1 VVGLVLVSH
10 SRPLADALLP
20 FLRDMSGEAVRIEIA
35 AGTGDPDAEYGTDAT
50 AIASA
55 IEVADDGDGVVV
67 LLDVGSAVLSADTAL
82 EFIDPDLR
90 ERTRLVDAPFV
101 EGAISAGVT
110 ASGGGSLDQVVRDA
124 RAALDQKRQALPGD
138 MPASPSETSATATDP
153 GVWDATTTVEVVND
167 HGLHARPAARFVR
180 LALEYTGASDG
191 ATVQVRDLT
200 NGNGPVD
207 ATSQSTVTTL
217 GAVRGH
223 RLQIDA
229 TGDNASNIVERL
241 ASLVASGFEDEDE
254 PPSVSTDGTSP
265 IPSATGA
272 VPGQRADSP
281 YTDTQMERAL
291 RGIAVQPGAAV
302 APAYVHQPAMPEIP
316 DETTDDPEA
325 TWDRLSTVLDHV
337 QGQMDNQRSR
347 LIDTG
352 HTDAAD
358 ILGAQ
363 QLLLADPA
371 LRDRVRSSVFEDRH
385 AAPGAW
391 MNGVEAVIE
400 AYASADDA
408 YLSQRADDVRD
419 VAVRVLHV
427 LVDVPQEPI
436 RGPETPHIL
445 ISRRFRPSDIP
456 ELDGENV
463 QAVVCAEGNATSH
476 SAILLRGRGIAA
488 VFDAGPD
495 LLTVNNGD
503 DIAVDALQGLV
514 WMDPED
520 DVRDAVETVRR
531 EHAEAGRRAR
541 AAAHDPAT
549 TASGT
554 EISVGAN
561 VSGPDDAKE
570 ASENG
575 ADGVGLL
582 RTEFLFRDRTDAP
595 DEDEQVSLLDRI
607 CTAVSPGTV
616 TVRTLDVGGDKPLR
630 YLPLPEEAN
639 PALGLRGIRALLREP
654 ELLRRQLRA
663 VLRVA
668 DRHPVRLMVPMVATL
683 EEIQKTRTLLDEA
696 RDQIRQSGG
705 NGDAPL
711 PLGTMIET
719 PAAAL
724 TAHVLAEEL
733 DFFSIG
739 TNDLTQYTMAADR
752 EHGDLAAL
760 TDALQPAVLRLIRDT
775 AAAARE
781 ASIPVS
787 VCGEMAADRLAVPIL
802 LGLGIRSLSVLPNRV
817 PSVKALV
824 RSLNDTECADL
835 ADEVLGASSAADVR
849 RRVRDILPKETA

>member
-1 VVGLVLVSH
+1 
-10 SRPLADALLP
+10 
-20 FLRDMSGEAVRIEIA
+20 MSGEAVRIKIA

-55 IEVADDGDGVVV
+55 IEAADDGDGVVV

-90 ERTRLVDAPFV
+90 KRTRLVDAPFV

-124 RAALDQKRQALPGD
+124 RAALDQKRQAVPGD
-138 MPASPSETSATATDP
+138 TASTSTVTSERGTDP
-153 GVWDATTTVEVVND
+153 GVWDATTTVEVIND

-180 LALEYTGASDG
+180 LALEYAGSSEG
-191 ATVQVRDLT
+191 ATIQVRDLT

-229 TGDNASNIVERL
+229 TGENASDIVERL
-241 ASLVASGFEDEDE
+241 ASLVASGFEDDGEMPGE
-254 PPSVSTDGTSP
+254 STDGTPPMS
-265 IPSATGA
+265 SATGA
-272 VPGQRADSP
+272 APDQRDDSA
-281 YTDTQMERAL
+281 YSDAQMRQAL
-291 RGIAVQPGAAV
+291 RGIAVQPGAVV
-302 APAYVHQPAMPEIP
+302 APAYVHQAAMPDIP
-316 DETTDDPEA
+316 NETTDDPEA
-325 TWDRLSTVLDHV
+325 TWDRLSAVLDHV
-337 QGQMDNQRSR
+337 REQMDDQRSR

-371 LRDRVRSSVFEDRH
+371 LRDRVRSNVFDDRY
-385 AAPGAW
+385 AAPRAW
-391 MNGVEAVIE
+391 MNGVEAVID

-408 YLSQRADDVRD
+408 YLSERADDVRD

-436 RGPETPHIL
+436 RGPDAPHVL
-445 ISRRFRPSDIP
+445 ISRRFRPSEIP

-463 QAVVCAEGNATSH
+463 QGVVCAEGNATSH
-476 SAILLRGRGIAA
+476 SAILLRGRGIPA

-495 LLTVNNGD
+495 LLTVANGD
-503 DIAVDALQGLV
+503 DIAMDALQGLV
-514 WMDPED
+514 WVDPED
-520 DVRDAVETVRR
+520 DVRHAVETVRR
-531 EHAEAGRRAR
+531 EHAEADRRAR

-549 TASGT
+549 TNSGT

-561 VSGPDDAKE
+561 VSGPDDAQE

-575 ADGVGLL
+575 ADGIGLL
-582 RTEFLFRDRTDAP
+582 RTEFLFQDRTDPP

-607 CTAVSPGTV
+607 CTAVTPGTV

-630 YLPLPEEAN
+630 YLPMPEEAN
-639 PALGLRGIRALLREP
+639 PALGLRGIRALLRQP
-654 ELLRRQLRA
+654 DLLRQQLCA

-668 DRHPVRLMVPMVATL
+668 DRHSVRLMVPMVATL
-683 EEIQKTRTLLDEA
+683 EEIHKTRTLLEEA
-696 RDQIRQSGG
+696 RDQIRRLGG
-705 NGDAPL
+705 NGDVPL

-724 TAHVLAEEL
+724 TARVMAGEL

-760 TDALQPAVLRLIRDT
+760 TDALQPAVLRLIHAT
-775 AAAARE
+775 ATAARE

-787 VCGEMAADRLAVPIL
+787 VCGEIAADRLAIPIL
-802 LGLGIRSLSVLPNRV
+802 VGLGIRSLSVLPNRV
-817 PSVKALV
+817 PAVKETV
-824 RSLNDTECADL
+824 RSLNDAECADL
-835 ADEVLGASSAADVR
+835 ADEVLEASSAADVR
-849 RRVRDILPKETA
+849 RRVREILPKESA